1 MGEIGIP
8 RHEFLYDICFWEV
21 RRIIRGYRRRD
32 LLKHQLMAECVY
44 AATHVMCDPQGK
56 TVADMFPMLFDYDD
70 DDDEP
75 PISAEDVAEL
85 QAEMDALNS
94 QTDRQTDDFDLKV
107 APYTD

>member
-1 MGEIGIP
+1 VGEIGIH
-8 RHEFLYDICFWEV
+8 RREFLYDLRFWEV

-44 AATHVMCDPQGK
+44 AAIHVMRDPQGK

-75 PISAEDVAEL
+75 PISAEDVEEL
-85 QAEMDALNS
+85 QAVMDALNS
-94 QTDRQTDDFDLKV
+94 QTDKNTEEK
-107 APYTD
+107 